1 MAVIGLEMG
10 KTFGGNAWMIVGRVM
25 VAALGG
31 VLFAAAGVAAAGNF
45 SSDHQGD
52 FLAEGTHQFYVW
64 CSVAQDYVATAQGE
78 NAEEAQMKLYGAA
91 KLSGNAACWPVWQ
104 GRIAAS

>member
-1 MAVIGLEMG
+1 M
-10 KTFGGNAWMIVGRVM
+10 RVRRII
-25 VAALGG
+25 AAGFGG

-45 SSDHQGD
+45 SSDNQGD

-64 CSVAQDYVATAQGE
+64 CSNTQDYVATAQGI
-78 NAEEAQMKLYGAA
+78 NAEEAQMKLYEAA
-91 KLSGNAACWPVWQ
+91 KAGGNATCWPVWQ